1 MLEVSVN
8 IHVRFIIQNSSS
20 CNFIKNK
27 RNLNLEK
34 GILKFKIF
42 SFEKLLCFF
51 SFCELIFIYR
61 KLRAETTSWTK
72 WEIFFSFCE
81 SAKKIANI
89 FYFLMWKLKVLFTKS
104 FFKIF
109 LNFFCYWSVIADL
122 MKRIFWLWSPNR

>member
-1 MLEVSVN
+1 MLEVSVK

-34 GILKFKIF
+34 RILKFKIF

-61 KLRAETTSWTK
+61 KLRVEQNEKFSSHFVNLSKKLQT
-72 WEIFFSFCE
+72 FFTF
-81 SAKKIANI
+81 
-89 FYFLMWKLKVLFTKS
+89 
-104 FFKIF
+104 
-109 LNFFCYWSVIADL
+109 
-122 MKRIFWLWSPNR
+122 